1 MAKILITGAA
11 GFIGYHLVKHLQD
24 HYELILLDALF
35 DRNKA
40 SLQRAKLVNMPIHQ
54 IDLAVDEIKL
64 DSIPDIVIHLAGET
78 GISLSEATPELYVRQ
93 NILATSRLLS
103 YCKDKGIKRVIYASS
118 SSVYP
123 PLEGPMSEDMLL
135 GLPKSFYGFSK
146 MQMELLVSAYCE
158 RYHLKAMGLRF
169 FTVYGPWTRPDMA
182 AYKFMSA
189 IRSQTP
195 IQLYGNE
202 DVYRDF
208 TFVDDICTAIA
219 RLIPVIETTKETHRI
234 LNIGSGRPVSVD
246 AFVSAI
252 FKAYGQAT
260 KINRAELP
268 PNELQVTFCDQR
280 NLQNAIGEAVPTSLE
295 VGISNMV
302 YWFKNNAYD

>member
-11 GFIGYHLVKHLQD
+11 GFIGFHLVKYLQD
-24 HYELILLDALF
+24 QHELLLIDALF

-40 SLQRAKLVNMPIHQ
+40 SLERAKLLDIPIHQ
-54 IDLAVDEIKL
+54 IDLAIDEIKL
-64 DSIPDIVIHLAGET
+64 DSIPDLVIHLAAET
-78 GISLSEATPELYVRQ
+78 GISPSEANPELYVRQ

-103 YCKDKGIKRVIYASS
+103 YCKNNGIKQVIYASS

-123 PLEGPMSEDMLL
+123 PVEGPMSEGIPL

-146 MQMELLVSAYCE
+146 MQMEQLVSAYCA
-158 RYHLKAMGLRF
+158 RYQLKAIGLRF

-208 TFVDDICTAIA
+208 TFVGDICNAIA
-219 RLIPVIETTKETHRI
+219 RLIPVIERTKETHRI
-234 LNIGSGRPVSVD
+234 FNIGSGRPVSVD

-252 FKAYGQAT
+252 FNVYGQTT
-260 KINRAELP
+260 KMNRAELP

-280 NLQNAIGEAVPTSLE
+280 NLQNAIGDTAPTSLE
-295 VGISNMV
+295 EGISDMV
-302 YWFKNNAYD
+302 HWFKNNAYD